1 MEAIEEYAF
10 FNCTGLKNIVFPASL
25 KSISDNAFLGCDSL
39 ETIEFGGDLVESA
52 ELSFHNC
59 TKLVSATV
67 PLRLVQSLPRNT
79 RQIVIL
85 SGPELIPYEFEE
97 NLPLFRGGSFGSLV
111 ERISIPDSVKT
122 IEDNAFA
129 ALCSLEEILLPDSI
143 ESIGNNAFG
152 YCKKLRRIV
161 VRRKKCAY

>member
-1 MEAIEEYAF
+1 M
-10 FNCTGLKNIVFPASL
+10 FPASL
-25 KSISDNAFLGCDSL
+25 KSISDDAFLGCDSL

-85 SGPELIPYEFEE
+85 PGPELIPSEFEE
-97 NLPLFRGGSFGSLV
+97 NLPLFWGGSLV
-111 ERISIPDSVKT
+111 ERISIPDGVKT

-143 ESIGNNAFG
+143 ESIGNNAFA
-152 YCKKLRRIV
+152 YCKKLRRNV